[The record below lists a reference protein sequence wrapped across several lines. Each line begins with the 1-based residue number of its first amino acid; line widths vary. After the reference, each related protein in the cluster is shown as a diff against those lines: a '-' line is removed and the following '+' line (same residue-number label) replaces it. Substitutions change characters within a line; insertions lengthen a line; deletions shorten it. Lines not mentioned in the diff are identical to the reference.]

1 LRQVDAFV
9 SIHSPFGHHATVLE
23 TMQPTQFWKRAIVFV
38 DMDAFFASIEQLD
51 DPSLRGQPVA
61 VTNGERGTCIITCS
75 YEARAMGVHT
85 GMRIRDAL
93 ELCPR
98 LVQRPARPERFA
110 QIATR
115 MTDALR
121 ESISPDLEIFSVDEA
136 FLDVTHCQK
145 LLGTP
150 ESIARQTK
158 ALIEEVVELPC
169 TVGVSG
175 DKTTAKYIAKSHK
188 PNGVGVLP
196 PWQAGEHL
204 KDVPVTKLCGIA
216 DGIGRFLAARGVYT
230 CGDMARLPIG
240 VLGKR
245 FGYPGR
251 RIWLMCQGLDPDP
264 IHTSVAAPKTLGHGK
279 VMPPDTKN
287 ADVLIMYLSH
297 MSEKIAGRLRRH
309 SLEAR
314 SFSIGLLT
322 RYGWLG
328 DTYRSTLA
336 TSDGKLITGLTRQML
351 DEHWRGEGISQVQ
364 ITALDPHPVDGQMEL
379 FEENDTERQAVN
391 AAVDTVNQRYG
402 ELTLGPARLLKRSDM
417 PNVISP
423 AWKPNG
429 PRQSI

>member
-1 LRQVDAFV
+1 
-9 SIHSPFGHHATVLE
+9 
-23 TMQPTQFWKRAIVFV
+23 MPTTNDWKRVIVFI

-51 DPSLRGQPVA
+51 EPSLRGQPVA
-61 VTNGERGTCIITCS
+61 VTNGLRGTCIITCS
-75 YEARAMGVHT
+75 YEARARGIHT
-85 GMRIRDAL
+85 GMRISEAQQI
-93 ELCPR
+93 CSR
-98 LVQRPARPERFA
+98 LVQRPARPQRYA

-121 ESISPDLEIFSVDEA
+121 EEISPDLEIFSVDEA

-150 ESIARQTK
+150 ESIAAQTK
-158 ALIEEVVELPC
+158 SLIQEVAGLPC

-175 DKTTAKYIAKSHK
+175 DKTTAKYIAKRHK
-188 PNGVGVLP
+188 PDGLGVLP
-196 PWQAGEHL
+196 PWQAREYL
-204 KDVPVTKLCGIA
+204 RDVPVTKLCGIA
-216 DGIGRFLAARGVYT
+216 EGIGRFLAARGVYT

-251 RIWLMCQGLDPDP
+251 RIWLMCQGLDPDE
-264 IHTSVAAPKTLGHGK
+264 IHTSVAAPKTMGHGK
-279 VMPPDTKN
+279 VMPPDTRSP
-287 ADVLIMYLSH
+287 DVLVMYLLH
-297 MSEKIAGRLRRH
+297 MSEKIAQRLRRH
-309 SLEAR
+309 SLAAK

-328 DTYRSTLA
+328 DTYRT
-336 TSDGKLITGLTRQML
+336 TVPTNDGKLITALTRQML
-351 DEHWRGEGISQVQ
+351 DEYWHGEGISQVH
-364 ITALDPHPVDGQMEL
+364 ITALDPRPVDGQLEL
-379 FEENDTERQAVN
+379 FETDHGGREAINR
-391 AAVDTVNQRYG
+391 AVDMVNQRYG

-423 AWKPNG
+423 AWKPSG